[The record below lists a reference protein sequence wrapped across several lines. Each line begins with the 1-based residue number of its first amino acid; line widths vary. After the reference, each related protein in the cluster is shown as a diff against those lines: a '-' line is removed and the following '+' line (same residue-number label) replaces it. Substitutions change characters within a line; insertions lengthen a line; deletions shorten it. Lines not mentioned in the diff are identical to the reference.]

1 MTRRLLRNTS
11 LLTLLAALLG
21 AGAFYYVYRPA
32 TASVAWRL
40 LWDYSATMSG
50 RYPLLVPISTL
61 GLCAGGLALFLGL
74 AGRFLEVSG
83 RPGSTLGRLMPW
95 GRGKLRRGAELKV
108 GSPVL
113 GTAARLSLFEK
124 IRRRVEH
131 LSTEDDTDMIMLVD
145 EILRGAVM
153 LGASDVHLT
162 STPKAMDLSFR
173 MDGVLEKVCSIP
185 GQHRPVLI
193 SRVRVLSRL
202 DTTMHDV
209 PQDGRLEIN
218 KTGVVAEFRVSILP
232 TSHGPKAVLRV
243 VRSSTEARGMEEL
256 GMTGPVLKQFLDL
269 VESPQGMIFLTGP
282 TGSGKTTTIY
292 SGLNHIHRQRGD
304 VTNIVSIEDPIEVML
319 PFLTQT
325 QVNEKVGLTFAKGL
339 RSILRQDPDVIM
351 VGEIRDSETSGIA
364 VQAGL
369 TGHLILTTVH
379 TNSAAG
385 VFNRLIETGVEPFLL
400 ASASL
405 GVVSQRL
412 VRRLCPHC
420 TTQVPPT
427 PDEVD
432 KLRKLGLN
440 IKGELFYAAVGCDT
454 CDGRGYAGR
463 IPLFELLPVSP
474 GVRDLIND
482 SVPTPKIHDRAVN
495 EGMVVLLE
503 DGVIKA
509 RSGVTTLSEVLRVAA
524 S

>member
-1 MTRRLLRNTS
+1 MVRRIARNTG
-11 LLTLLAALLG
+11 LLSALVAL
-21 AGAFYYVYRPA
+21 AGAVAFFYTYKPTGMDA
-32 TASVAWRL
+32 AWAQLKTYAAYMTDRSQ
-40 LWDYSATMSG
+40 Y
-50 RYPLLVPISTL
+50 LVPIVTL
-61 GLCAGGLALFLGL
+61 GLCAAGLALALWLG
-74 AGRFLEVSG
+74 GRFLVASD
-83 RPGSTLGRLMPW
+83 RAGSLLGRMFA
-95 GRGKLRRGAELKV
+95 GSSMRKGAA
-108 GSPVL
+108 L
-113 GTAARLSLFEK
+113 GTGGRITGEAARLSLFEK
-124 IRRRVEH
+124 IRSRVEH
-131 LSTEDDTDMIMLVD
+131 LSAESETDMIMLVD

-162 STPKAMDLSFR
+162 SSAKSMDLSFR
-173 MDGVLEKVCSIP
+173 IDGVLEKVCKIP
-185 GQHRPVLI
+185 KQHAPVLI
-193 SRVRVLSRL
+193 SRVRVQSRL
-202 DTTMHDV
+202 DTTIHDV

-243 VRSSTEARGMEEL
+243 VRSSNEGRAMEDL
-256 GMTGPVLKQFLDL
+256 GMTGPVLQQFLDL
-269 VESPQGMIFLTGP
+269 VESPQGMVFLTGP

-292 SGLNHIHRQRGD
+292 SGLNHIHRKRGD

-351 VGEIRDSETSGIA
+351 VGEIRDSETSAIA

-412 VRRLCPHC
+412 VRRLCSEC
-420 TTQVPPT
+420 TKQVPPT

-432 KLRKLGLN
+432 KLRKLGVDV
-440 IKGELFYAAVGCDT
+440 KGKLFYAAIGCEA

-463 IPLFELLPVSP
+463 IPLFELLTVTPA
-474 GVRDLIND
+474 VRDLINA
-482 SVPTPKIHDRAVN
+482 SVPTPQIHDRAVN
-495 EGMVVLLE
+495 EGMIVLLQ
-503 DGVIKA
+503 DGIIKA
-509 RSGVTTLSEVLRVAA
+509 GSGVTTLSEVLRVAG

>member
-1 MTRRLLRNTS
+1 MIRKLARNS
-11 LLTLLAALLG
+11 ALLTLLVAGLG
-21 AGAFYYVYRPA
+21 VGAFYYIYRPS
-32 TASVAWRL
+32 TVGHGWRL
-40 LWDYSATMSG
+40 MLEYWHLMSG
-50 RYPLLVPISTL
+50 RSPVLVPLSLL
-61 GLCAGGLALFLGL
+61 GVCAGGVALFLLGS
-74 AGRFLEVSG
+74 GRLLEVAG
-83 RPGSTLGRLMPW
+83 RPGSALARLLPS
-95 GRGKLRRGAELKV
+95 GGGKLRRGGELSS
-108 GSPVL
+108 GSPVN
-113 GTAARLSLFEK
+113 TAAARLSLFEK

-131 LSTEDDTDMIMLVD
+131 LSGESETDMIMLVD

-162 STPKAMDLSFR
+162 SNPRDMDLSFR
-173 MDGVLEKVCSIP
+173 IDGVLEKVCTIP
-185 GQHRPVLI
+185 KEHQPVMI
-193 SRVRVLSRL
+193 SRVRVLSKL

-209 PQDGRLEIN
+209 PQDGRMEIN
-218 KTGVVAEFRVSILP
+218 KTGIVAEFRVSILP

-243 VRSSTEARGMEEL
+243 VRSSGEARAMEDL

-269 VESPQGMIFLTGP
+269 VESPQGMLFLTGP

-292 SGLNHIHRQRGD
+292 SALNHIHKRHGE
-304 VTNIVSIEDPIEVML
+304 VTNVVTIEDPIEVIL
-319 PFLTQT
+319 DFLTQT

-412 VRRLCPHC
+412 VRRLCSKC
-420 TTQVPPT
+420 TTRAPAT
-427 PDEVD
+427 PDEVA
-432 KLRKLGLN
+432 KLRKQGLDV
-440 IKGELFYAAVGCDT
+440 KGELFYVPVGCDK
-454 CDGRGYAGR
+454 CDSRGYSGR
-463 IPLFELLPVSP
+463 VPLFELLTVSP
-474 GVRDLIND
+474 GIRDMINA
-482 SVPTPKIHDRAVN
+482 SVPTPDIHTRAVN
-495 EGMVVLLE
+495 EGMVVLLQ
-503 DGVIKA
+503 DGLLKA
-509 RSGVTTLSEVLRVAA
+509 RSGVTSISEIMRVAG